1 MKKRRKNYFPTVI
14 LIVVLWGLLGVL
26 ITRVEPEL
34 IKDILIPGF
43 YLPFFLLFLPASFL
57 TLAILLANAKRG
69 LLGALGLNAF
79 LILRIFQFGNLLNLF
94 LIIGIIVAMDRYL
107 EG

>member
-14 LIVVLWGLLGVL
+14 LILVLWGLLGGL
-26 ITRVEPEL
+26 ITQVEPEL
-34 IKDILIPGF
+34 VKDVLIPGL
-43 YLPFFLLFLPASFL
+43 YLPVFLLLLPASFL
-57 TLAILLANAKRG
+57 TLAILSANTKRG
-69 LLGALGLNAF
+69 LLIALGLNAF

-94 LIIGIIVAMDRYL
+94 LIVGIIVAMDRYL

>member
-14 LIVVLWGLLGVL
+14 LIVVLWSLLGVL
-26 ITRVEPEL
+26 ITQIEPEL
-34 IKDILIPGF
+34 IKNVLIPGL
-43 YLPFFLLFLPASFL
+43 YLPLFLLLLPATFL
-57 TLAILLANAKRG
+57 SLAILLANTKRG
-69 LLGALGLNAF
+69 LLIALGLNAF

-107 EG
+107 EA